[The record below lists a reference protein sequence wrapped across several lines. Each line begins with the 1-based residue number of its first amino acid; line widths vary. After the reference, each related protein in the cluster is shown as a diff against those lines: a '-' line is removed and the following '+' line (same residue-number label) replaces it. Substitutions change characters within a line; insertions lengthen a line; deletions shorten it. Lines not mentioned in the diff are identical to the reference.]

1 MFPFAFTLLALS
13 SCLLSTLAQSSTC
26 STINTVTTPVLN
38 ITALDAV
45 DGKSVIQCWQLDPFT
60 ISSTPG
66 TVGALALNLGDTSQ
80 AEYIIIPGR
89 YNAGIHNAGAK
100 QYVLM

>member
-1 MFPFAFTLLALS
+1 MRFYLICATLTLLAS
-13 SCLLSTLAQSSTC
+13 HTHAQTPGC
-26 STINTVTTPVLN
+26 STINASTTPVLN

-80 AEYIIIPGR
+80 AEYIISPGR